1 MTINLSFQDRFAEI
15 RNKWFLM
22 EPAYFMVLCTHKVEF
37 NKTMKCDI
45 AVGRGS
51 IFINE
56 DYFADKT
63 DKYLEEC
70 LKAEILRILLKH
82 PYQRQL
88 PNKVKMLLSS
98 NFVLG
103 NNTTFSE
110 FKLSTTQQFFGSHE
124 YDRASLEEIY
134 DALKIEDPSNGQGNG
149 KKKDNKQGQGGQG
162 LGLSMNGDGSS
173 ESDNDGESGG
183 EGQNE
188 MQVSQKSGNGKKS
201 LKNFDDGCQSTDMA
215 IEKTQMW
222 QEDEYRQVEVNNIIE
237 KIDKTT
243 NGWGNMPGNIVD
255 AIKKSI
261 EPKFNYKAI
270 FQQFRSTVLSSKRT
284 LTRMKPNRRFGY
296 NAMGSKRDFTTKI
309 LVAVDTSGSISD
321 SDLQLALGFIN
332 KFFKYGVT
340 EINCIQFDT
349 KIYPDSLKKLEKKMD
364 TFVIK
369 GRGGTD
375 FNDVFEYCQ
384 VTHPIYD
391 GVIILTDGYASVPDS
406 KYLANN
412 YKNVKYVWCLNNE
425 QNWKHFK
432 DDDKFMKFGKCTFV
446 DRKFNEED

>member
-37 NKTMKCDI
+37 NKAMKCDI

-56 DYFADKT
+56 DYFTDKS

-103 NNTTFSE
+103 NNTNFSE
-110 FKLSTTQQFFGSHE
+110 FKLNTTQQFFGSHE

-149 KKKDNKQGQGGQG
+149 KKPDNKQGQNGQGQGDSSDGEGEGGQ
-162 LGLSMNGDGSS
+162 S
-173 ESDNDGESGG
+173 
-183 EGQNE
+183 E
-188 MQVSQKSGNGKKS
+188 MQISPKSGNGGKRS
-201 LKNFDDGCQSTDMA
+201 LQNFDDACQSTNMA

-261 EPKFNYKAI
+261 EPKFNYKAV
-270 FQQFRSTVLSSKRT
+270 FQQFRSTVLSSK
-284 LTRMKPNRRFGY
+284 
-296 NAMGSKRDFTTKI
+296 
-309 LVAVDTSGSISD
+309 
-321 SDLQLALGFIN
+321 
-332 KFFKYGVT
+332 
-340 EINCIQFDT
+340 
-349 KIYPDSLKKLEKKMD
+349 
-364 TFVIK
+364 
-369 GRGGTD
+369 
-375 FNDVFEYCQ
+375 
-384 VTHPIYD
+384 
-391 GVIILTDGYASVPDS
+391 
-406 KYLANN
+406 
-412 YKNVKYVWCLNNE
+412 
-425 QNWKHFK
+425 
-432 DDDKFMKFGKCTFV
+432 
-446 DRKFNEED
+446 